1 MYDYVII
8 LSAYVRGKYRV
19 CTYDL
24 ITSVILTKP
33 PTVLSFSHLVV
44 LVVQVLYKK
53 WARAERPN
61 DQVIKW
67 ALNCIPPF
75 GDHAVSSRLEARALI
90 NIHTRLVCL

>member
-1 MYDYVII
+1 MQYEKVYCMYDYVII

-67 ALNCIPPF
+67 ALNCIPPL
-75 GDHAVSSRLEARALI
+75 GIMPCPPGLRLAR
-90 NIHTRLVCL
+90 